1 MLGGLLA
8 LLASATFAL
17 SNVTTRR
24 GVLTGSVLQ
33 ALVVTIWL
41 GIPVFVVATLVAG
54 QIGAIAK
61 FSLLSM
67 VYLVLAGIVHFVL
80 GRYCNY
86 RAISA
91 IGVNLAGPVLEIGL
105 LGSLALAVWLLGEVL
120 TALKILGIVLVLL
133 GPAIILRVLR
143 TERRAVDARNTTA
156 TPSEDAAAT
165 GFRPRFAEGY
175 AFAAL
180 SALAYGA
187 SPILVRAGLR
197 GTDPG
202 TAIAGGLI
210 SYVVAS
216 LIVAP
221 VLIRAAT
228 RRDILALRFPAAK
241 WFTVA
246 GILLC
251 LSQMVRYMALSIAPV
266 TIVAPIQRLSI
277 IFRVLFGWMIN
288 RDHEVFGFGA
298 LGGMLVSLIGALTL
312 TLDTEFILSLV
323 PLPEFVIQ
331 AAGWSWPGAPFSV
344 P

>member
-17 SNVTTRR
+17 SNVTARR

-41 GIPVFVVATLVAG
+41 GIPVFLIVALAAGQLGAVTRIPLPSAAYLAVAG
-54 QIGAIAK
+54 
-61 FSLLSM
+61 
-67 VYLVLAGIVHFVL
+67 VLHFVL

-91 IGVNLAGPVLEIGL
+91 IGVNLAGPVQETAL
-105 LGSLALAVWLLGEVL
+105 LVSLALAVWLLGEVL
-120 TALKILGIVLVLL
+120 TGLKILGIVLVLL

-143 TERRAVDARNTTA
+143 TKRPAADARES
-156 TPSEDAAAT
+156 SENAAAAE
-165 GFRPRFAEGY
+165 FRPRFAEGY
-175 AFAAL
+175 SFAAL
-180 SALAYGA
+180 SALAYGI

-202 TAIAGGLI
+202 TGIAGGLI
-210 SYVVAS
+210 SYIVAS

-221 VLIRAAT
+221 LLLNAAT

-241 WFTVA
+241 WYTVA
-246 GILLC
+246 GIVLC

-266 TIVAPIQRLSI
+266 TVVAPIQRLSV
-277 IFRVLFGWMIN
+277 IFRVLFGWFIN
-288 RDHEVFGFGA
+288 RDHEVFGLGV
-298 LGGMLVSLIGALTL
+298 LGGMLVSLIGALAL
-312 TLDTEFILSLV
+312 TLDAEFIVSIV
-323 PLPEFVIQ
+323 PLPEFVIE
-331 AAGWSWPGAPFSV
+331 AAGWSWPSASFTGP
-344 P
+344 

>member
-1 MLGGLLA
+1 MLGALLA

-17 SNVTTRR
+17 SNVAARR

-41 GIPVFVVATLVAG
+41 GVPVFLVTALAAG
-54 QIGAIAK
+54 QLGAIAK
-61 FSLLSM
+61 FPLPSI
-67 VYLVLAGIVHFVL
+67 VYLAIAGIVHFAL
-80 GRYCNY
+80 GRYCNF

-91 IGVNLAGPVLEIGL
+91 IGVNLAGPVQEFSL
-105 LGSLALAVWLLGEVL
+105 LVSLALAVWLLGEVL
-120 TALKILGIVLVLL
+120 TGLKFLGIVLVLL

-143 TERRAVDARNTTA
+143 DARRASEARSNA
-156 TPSEDAAAT
+156 APPKDAAT
-165 GFRPRFAEGY
+165 IEFRPRFAEGY
-175 AFAAL
+175 VFAAL
-180 SALAYGA
+180 SALAYGV

-202 TAIAGGLI
+202 TGIAGGLI

-221 VLIRAAT
+221 VLFRLAT

-246 GILLC
+246 GIVVC

-266 TIVAPIQRLSI
+266 TIVTPIQRLSV
-277 IFRVLFGWMIN
+277 IFRLLFGWMIN
-288 RDHEVFGFGA
+288 RDHEAFGLGV
-298 LGGMLVSLIGALTL
+298 LGGMFVSLIGALAL

-323 PLPEFVIQ
+323 PLPEFVVET
-331 AAGWSWPGAPFSV
+331 AGWRWPGG
-344 P
+344 